1 MNQRS
6 GPKRWTEW
14 CSKLNPKVDLVW
26 APPMH
31 NLLFMSSFQLWAKS
45 LPLGRSI
52 LNWGWKP
59 KPWGRKTLNRGWK
72 INTWGRKTPNWGWKP
87 NTWGRKTPN
96 WRWNSKTKWGWKTK
110 TWERKTPNWGW
121 KTKTWA
127 RKTQNW
133 GWKTKFRWTMGLGNY
148 ILLWTQLK
156 FFHLS
161 GYWPR
166 HEIIILSQADNNRCG
181 TKAKQIVY
189 DKRRHLWC
197 LWPSLQRQYIITPR
211 LIITSS
217 LSNIDLFKTKKKLF
231 SRNLILKF
239 FNIWQICT

>member
-1 MNQRS
+1 
-6 GPKRWTEW
+6 
-14 CSKLNPKVDLVW
+14 
-26 APPMH
+26 
-31 NLLFMSSFQLWAKS
+31 
-45 LPLGRSI
+45 
-52 LNWGWKP
+52 
-59 KPWGRKTLNRGWK
+59 
-72 INTWGRKTPNWGWKP
+72 
-87 NTWGRKTPN
+87 
-96 WRWNSKTKWGWKTK
+96 
-110 TWERKTPNWGW
+110 
-121 KTKTWA
+121 
-127 RKTQNW
+127 
-133 GWKTKFRWTMGLGNY
+133 MGLGNY

-156 FFHLS
+156 FFRLS
-161 GYWPR
+161 GYWPH

-181 TKAKQIVY
+181 TKAKQIVC

>member
-1 MNQRS
+1 
-6 GPKRWTEW
+6 
-14 CSKLNPKVDLVW
+14 
-26 APPMH
+26 
-31 NLLFMSSFQLWAKS
+31 
-45 LPLGRSI
+45 
-52 LNWGWKP
+52 
-59 KPWGRKTLNRGWK
+59 
-72 INTWGRKTPNWGWKP
+72 
-87 NTWGRKTPN
+87 
-96 WRWNSKTKWGWKTK
+96 
-110 TWERKTPNWGW
+110 
-121 KTKTWA
+121 
-127 RKTQNW
+127 
-133 GWKTKFRWTMGLGNY
+133 MGLGNY

-239 FNIWQICT
+239 STFDKYVPKVYLVLRNCNNNHTCWYRSLIFNKSEWFSLFFYR